1 MAQSINPTEELDLRL
16 TPTGRVIKLNDEQWE
31 AFMAAFD
38 APPKARPR
46 LKRLLTEPENASE
59 LLGMVTAPLPW

>member
-1 MAQSINPTEELDLRL
+1 MAQPINPTEELDLRL

-38 APPKARPR
+38 APPRARPR
-46 LKRLLTEPENASE
+46 LKRLLTEPGI
-59 LLGMVTAPLPW
+59 LD